1 MSVLDRT
8 KVSPLHISACV
19 AMNHAACH
27 IESRQRHVV
36 GISDQ
41 GSRQI
46 ALDSLSLL
54 HVVASMFTTSVA
66 HGMVHVLYSVWSRRA
81 SSSGG
86 TATPAHQCHRAD
98 VTIHAMLPSRKINVT
113 IVWTF
118 VEDIILIG
126 SWNLCSTSVRVRVC
140 LCVYCC
146 TRAPS

>member
-1 MSVLDRT
+1 
-8 KVSPLHISACV
+8 
-19 AMNHAACH
+19 MNHAACH

-86 TATPAHQCHRAD
+86 TATPAHQCYPEG
-98 VTIHAMLPSRKINVT
+98 VTIHDNVT
-113 IVWTF
+113 IAWTCF
-118 VEDIILIG
+118 EDIIWIG
-126 SWNLCSTSVRVRVC
+126 FWNLGMSVPFLVSVSSLLLVQSSYRRMVSVC
-140 LCVYCC
+140 G
-146 TRAPS
+146 AMNH